1 MGHSPVEMNLRGAM
15 KQDRIPSELLPGLE
29 GEWNGQTSKDTPAL
43 DGYLGLQNE
52 WINTEVG

>member
-1 MGHSPVEMNLRGAM
+1 M

-29 GEWNGQTSKDTPAL
+29 GEWNGQTDTPAL

>member
-29 GEWNGQTSKDTPAL
+29 GEWNGQTDTPVL

-52 WINTEVG
+52 